1 MFFDRTTLWRGRQ
14 WDQTN
19 AEWAL
24 VWFFLGSDT
33 LEVRSTK
40 DPRTTTHRIPLCE
53 IDALNEFLPFDED
66 PAVIEILCGGVA
78 VLHASI
84 PQQLLQNLTAA
95 LASSVAATPLS
106 TAAPQLAVGAALG
119 GNRSRSSSRGPLR
132 WCVAAALLAVVVLGT
147 ELPLAQD
154 VSSGALEDATATS
167 PSRSRPPTTSQ
178 SSETLSPSSTTDAPT
193 TSSTTSTAAP
203 TTTLAVPTGT
213 ARAPLT
219 GLSAPAASLN
229 RNAIVSKIDASPDAM
244 PQVGLDLADIIYE
257 VKIEWGSRYIAVWHS
272 QVPAVIGPHRSAR
285 TTDPDLLAQFGHPLF
300 AFSGANRGVVQAL
313 AWTTWKTGVG
323 PGEVPDA
330 WFRDEQRPYPHNLFA
345 FTDVLRTRPAPPVW
359 PTPVFE
365 YHAPDAAPGGLPVVG
380 FETYP
385 GVKDQF
391 QWDAA
396 LGGWRHRIWEREHV
410 HPNGAPIAPR
420 NVVVL
425 ETAYTKSW
433 ADPNSPEAISIG
445 AGRAWVFTGG
455 TVRAGTWGRSQRTD
469 PWNLRD
475 AAGVP
480 LTLDPGTTWVVLA
493 EGEPKI
499 QGQ

>member
-1 MFFDRTTLWRGRQ
+1 MLFDRTTLWRGRQ

-66 PAVIEILCGGVA
+66 PAVIEILCGGAA

-95 LASSVAATPLS
+95 LASSADATPPS
-106 TAAPQLAVGAALG
+106 TADPQLAVGAALG
-119 GNRSRSSSRGPLR
+119 AGRSRSSWRARG
-132 WCVAAALLAVVVLGT
+132 CVAAALLAVVVIGT
-147 ELPLAQD
+147 ELPLAED
-154 VSSGALEDATATS
+154 AVSGALVGSTATS
-167 PSRSRPPTTSQ
+167 PRRSRPPTTSQ
-178 SSETLSPSSTTDAPT
+178 NSETPTPSSTTAAPT
-193 TSSTTSTAAP
+193 PSSTISTAAP
-203 TTTLAVPTGT
+203 STTLAAPSGT
-213 ARAPLT
+213 AIAPLT

-244 PQVGLDLADIIYE
+244 PQVGLDLADLIYE

-313 AWTTWKTGVG
+313 ALTTWKTGVG

-330 WFRDEQRPYPHNLFA
+330 WFRDEQRPFPHNLFA
-345 FTDVLRTRPAPPVW
+345 FG
-359 PTPVFE
+359 
-365 YHAPDAAPGGLPVVG
+365 AAPGGLPVVG

-391 QWDAA
+391 RWDAE
-396 LGGWRHRIWEREHV
+396 LNGWRHRIWEREHV
-410 HPNGAPIAPR
+410 HPNGAPVAPR

-425 ETAYTKSW
+425 ETAYTTSW
-433 ADPNSPEAISIG
+433 ADPNSPEAISVG